1 MAPLPPTTSALLAAA
16 TNISPMEAKQKL
28 HPGLPLPSIINKLL
42 VLTWGKVLHHS
53 QKYDPLV
60 LSVFLASKLSSILGQ
75 SLSRHI
81 NCHQIKLWLYDI
93 PGTE

>member
-42 VLTWGKVLHHS
+42 VLTWGKVLHHY
-53 QKYDPLV
+53 QKYEPLV
-60 LSVFLASKLSSILGQ
+60 LSVFLAKGRVKKKLVEYSTKI
-75 SLSRHI
+75 
-81 NCHQIKLWLYDI
+81 DI
-93 PGTE
+93 